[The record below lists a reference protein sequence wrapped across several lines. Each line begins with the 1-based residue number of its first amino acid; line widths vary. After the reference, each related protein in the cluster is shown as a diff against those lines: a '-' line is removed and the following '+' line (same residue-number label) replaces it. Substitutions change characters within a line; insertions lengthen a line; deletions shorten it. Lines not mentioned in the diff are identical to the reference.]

1 MSINY
6 NPLIVTDGLVLCLDA
21 ANQRSYPKSGT
32 TWSDLKGS
40 NNGTLTNMDAANFS
54 QDDKG
59 SLTFDG
65 TNEDVDVSIQNIAGF
80 EFGSISI
87 WFNLDTSNTT
97 NELFYYGIPSDV
109 NKRLDISVGQ
119 ATGTLSDESC
129 YFGLVDGANF
139 SSGKK
144 YLAVVRKGHTF
155 YQDSK
160 WHNIVC
166 TVDSAGCSIF
176 MDGVKQSL
184 TFLFSSSSSATG
196 FTNID
201 NATSA
206 RIGARNIDAYDNN
219 YSSGKISNVSIYNR
233 ALSASEVLQN
243 YNATRGRYGI

>member
-1 MSINY
+1 MSLSHS
-6 NPLIVTDGLVLCLDA
+6 PRIVTDGLVLYLDA

-40 NNGTLTNMDAANFS
+40 NHGTLTNMDASNFDSANG
-54 QDDKG
+54 G

-65 TNEDVDVSIQNIAGF
+65 TDEDIDVSIQDIAGF

-87 WFNLDTSNTT
+87 WFNVDTSKT
-97 NELFYYGIPSDV
+97 NNQLFYYGIPSDI
-109 NKRLDISVGQ
+109 NKSLAISVGQ
-119 ATGTLSDESC
+119 ATNSVNDESC
-129 YFGLVDGANF
+129 YFGLINGADF
-139 SSGKK
+139 DSGKK

-166 TVDSAGCSIF
+166 TVGSTGCSIF

-184 TFLFSSSSSATG
+184 YFLFSSSSSATG

-206 RIGARNIDAYDNN
+206 RVGARDLTAYDNN

-233 ALSASEVLQN
+233 ALTGDEVRQN
-243 YNATRGRYGI
+243 YLATRGRYK

>member
-1 MSINY
+1 MGCSSGPDI
-6 NPLIVTDGLVLCLDA
+6 IEDGLVLCLDA
-21 ANQRSYPKSGT
+21 ASKRSYPGTGT
-32 TWSDLKGS
+32 TWTDLRGD
-40 NNGTLTNMDAANFS
+40 NNGTLTNMDASNFDQANG
-54 QDDKG
+54 G

-87 WFNLDTSNTT
+87 WFNLDTSSAT

-109 NKRLDISVGQ
+109 NKRLDISIGQ
-119 ATGTLSDESC
+119 TTSSLNDESC
-129 YFGLVDGANF
+129 YFGLVNGADFN
-139 SSGKK
+139 SGKK

-166 TVDSAGCSIF
+166 MVDSAGCSIF

-206 RIGARNIDAYDNN
+206 RIGARNLDGYDNN

-233 ALSASEVLQN
+233 ALTADEVRQN
-243 YNATRGRYGI
+243 YLSTKERFA